1 MKIAIISDTH
11 FGYAR
16 FEEDSYT
23 QAENAFL
30 DADNKADLIIYAGD
44 VFDTKTP
51 KLETLNRAVEILK
64 KVKKPIFAIHGN
76 HERRSKGTI
85 NPAQLLAT
93 IGVFRYLH
101 GEAISFEKNG
111 QTVQIFGMGN
121 VPEELAGVALEKVLE
136 NFKPNQNAFKIL
148 ILHQSIKEL
157 IPHAKEEISLEE
169 LEALPF
175 DLIINGHIHGSVVK
189 LGGRFIIP
197 GSTVVTQ
204 LKKDETS
211 SRGYILYDTIA
222 KKHEFVDV
230 KCRKFFYEEFDF
242 KEASITDIRNAV
254 EQKIRELK
262 KLDEQAIVRIK
273 IKGTIREGI
282 KSGDLSFGTEDRV
295 YIDNHLDATTLK
307 DKIEKIRNIK
317 EQKLSVRELAIKE
330 LEDKIKDKIKLFSP
344 RELFEKLVVGTD
356 EAIEYLKS
364 EKKE

>member
-16 FEEDSYT
+16 FEEDSYI

-51 KLETLNRAVEILK
+51 KLETLSRAVDILK
-64 KVKKPIFAIHGN
+64 RVKKPIFAIHGN
-76 HERRSKGTI
+76 HERRSKGMI

-93 IGVFRYLH
+93 TGLFRYLH

-111 QTVQIFGMGN
+111 QPLQIFGMGN
-121 VPEELAGVALEKVLE
+121 VPEELASIALKKSIER
-136 NFKPNQNAFKIL
+136 FAPNSNAFKIL
-148 ILHQSIKEL
+148 VLHQSIKEL

-175 DLIINGHIHGSVVK
+175 DLIINGHIHGSVIK

-211 SRGYILYDTIA
+211 SRGYILYDTEK
-222 KKHEFVDV
+222 KKHEFIEI

-242 KEASITDIRNAV
+242 KEANISDIKNTV

-262 KLDEQAIVRIK
+262 KLDEQAIIRIK
-273 IKGTIREGI
+273 IKGTAREGI
-282 KSGDLSFGTEDRV
+282 KPGDLSFASEERV

-307 DKIEKIRNIK
+307 DKLEKIRNIK
-317 EQKLSVRELAIKE
+317 EQKLSVKELAIKE
-330 LEDKIKDKIKLFSP
+330 LEDKVKDKITLFSP
-344 RELFEKLVVGTD
+344 RELFEKLVIGTD
-356 EAIEYLKS
+356 ETLEYLKND
-364 EKKE
+364 KG